1 MKYQKWNIGA
11 PREEGV
17 AALREAGYPYLMA
30 LVLAARG
37 IASPETAALFQRKD

>member
-11 PREEGV
+11 PREADM

-37 IASPETAALFQRKD
+37 AASPETAALFQRKD